1 VSEGMTSEQIERVFG
16 ALSRIET
23 KLDTHVDS
31 MEAHVAHDQTIHTA
45 LFSRVETLQLAHA
58 RQKGF
63 ITAIAGVASAAAA
76 GIGYLIERWLGH
88 H

>member
-1 VSEGMTSEQIERVFG
+1 MSEGMSSEQIERVFS
-16 ALSRIET
+16 ALGRIES
-23 KLDTHVDS
+23 KLDTHV
-31 MEAHVAHDQTIHTA
+31 ELAATHAEHDETVHKL
-45 LFSRVETLQLAHA
+45 LFSRVETLQLSHA

-63 ITAIAGVASAAAA
+63 ITAVAGIASAGAA